1 MSLSAQR
8 AANDDNGRF
17 TWAVTLA
24 FAAIAAIGVSF
35 HEPWRDE
42 AQAWLL
48 ARDSSS
54 LAALLHNNRY
64 EGGPILWQVLLFP
77 LARHGGPWLMSV
89 LNLIFAVGTI
99 YLFVRFSPFDRVA
112 RALFAF
118 GYLPLYE
125 WGTLARNY
133 AAGAFF
139 LFSFVVAFSR
149 RRPILQGLALAAAAN
164 CSVHAAIVSASA
176 LALAIAAGLASQ
188 QESARTHRRWLLVG
202 LAIAAAGLVASFLQ
216 ILPPVG
222 ERLTWIQPASL
233 HRLSSVLCAFPA
245 GFAPF
250 ADCWFAAVP
259 LLRSPWLQ
267 VSMGV
272 IAVGLTIAF
281 VATAGASLARRRMA
295 WIMPGLSVMGLGALF
310 FCVWWRGSRHAG
322 FLFLATLLGL
332 WLADSLPE
340 REGAGGA
347 VVRAMVATRRRL
359 PQTMRAVLLFHVLA
373 GATAVVVE
381 VATIFSAARPAA
393 AVIRRQGLGGLPI
406 VADADFTSTSLVAQ
420 LGVPSVYYPLV
431 DHWGSFV
438 NWGEHPPD
446 GRLASSDALVFDRAV
461 GLARRSDVVVVVNRE
476 PDGELIR
483 RIGAKVV
490 AAVAADVVKDESF
503 WIYRIPAQEAAH

>member
-1 MSLSAQR
+1 LSLSAQR
-8 AANDDNGRF
+8 PANDDNGRF

-24 FAAIAAIGVSF
+24 FVLIAAIGVSF

-77 LARHGGPWLMSV
+77 LAHHGGPWLMSV
-89 LNLIFAVGTI
+89 LNLAFATGTI

-125 WGTLARNY
+125 WGTLARSY
-133 AAGAFF
+133 AAGTFF
-139 LFSFVVAFSR
+139 LFAFAVAFSR
-149 RRPILQGLALAAAAN
+149 RRPILQGLTLAAAAN
-164 CSVHAAIVSASA
+164 CSVHSAIVSASA
-176 LALAIAAGLASQ
+176 LVLAIVAGLASQ
-188 QESARTHRRWLLVG
+188 QESAHTHRRWLGG
-202 LAIAAAGLVASFLQ
+202 LAFAAAGLVASFLQ
-216 ILPPVG
+216 VLPPVG

-233 HRLSSVLCAFPA
+233 HRLSSVVCSFPA

-259 LLRSPWLQ
+259 LLRSAWLQ
-267 VSMGV
+267 IPMGA

-281 VATAGASLARRRMA
+281 IATAGASLAPRRMA
-295 WIMPGLSVMGLGALF
+295 WIVPGLSVLGLGALF
-310 FCVWWRGSRHAG
+310 FCVWWRGARHAG

-347 VVRAMVATRRRL
+347 LARAMGAARRRL
-359 PQTMRAVLLFHVLA
+359 PGTMHAVLLFHVVA

-393 AVIRRQGLGGLPI
+393 EVIRRQGLGGLPI
-406 VADADFTSTSLVAQ
+406 VADADFTSTGLVAQ

-431 DHWGSFV
+431 DRWGSFV
-438 NWGEHPPD
+438 DWGEHPPD

-476 PDGELIR
+476 PAAELIR
-483 RIGAKVV
+483 RTGANIV

-503 WIYRIPAQEAAH
+503 WIYRIPAQEVAH